1 MVDEV
6 EIPESMIEKIAML
19 EGTLIDAATGGSG
32 DNELYV
38 HIRRELIRDEELKPL
53 LPSFVRSYRDL
64 SAFWGWIKYEE
75 GTYAGRRKLLGEAF
89 TPVMDNLEG
98 RGRAPGDATISDA
111 LASFDAEGV
120 YAIWAKALVRRVRD
134 PEGAITVA
142 RTLLETVCKR
152 VLDERGGGYSE
163 KDDLPKLYSLTAKAL
178 NLAPDQH
185 TAEPIK
191 AILGGAMTM
200 VNGLGTLRNRL
211 SDAHGRGGKMPVR
224 PSARH
229 ASLAVNLSGAV
240 ATFLVETFAAQ
251 VAETQG
257 QGPRGEARGF
267 ATSD

>member
-1 MVDEV
+1 MIDDAD
-6 EIPESMIEKIAML
+6 IPESMIEKMTML

-32 DNELYV
+32 DNALYI
-38 HIRRELIRDEELKPL
+38 HLRREVIGDEELKPL
-53 LPSFVRSYRDL
+53 LPAFVRTYRDL

-75 GTYAGRRKLLGEAF
+75 GTYAGRRKLIGEAF
-89 TPVMDNLEG
+89 TPVMDHLEG
-98 RGRAPGDATISDA
+98 RGRAPADAAMSDA
-111 LASFDAEGV
+111 LATFDADGV
-120 YAIWAKALVRRVRD
+120 HAIWAKALARRSTD

-152 VLDERGGGYSE
+152 IMDELGEGYSD
-163 KDDLPKLYSLTAKAL
+163 KDDLPKLYSLAARAL

-211 SDAHGRGGKMPVR
+211 SDAHGRGGKLPVR

-240 ATFLVETFAAQ
+240 ATFLVETYAVRPQ
-251 VAETQG
+251 
-257 QGPRGEARGF
+257 
-267 ATSD
+267 